1 MTDQKIENFFFG
13 KLANKLEELYPK
25 HISKERSTALV
36 FNAFANMIFKEC
48 IAEVRRE
55 TIEEKM
61 KEIEVLKTNEDGK
74 GFAADSYAVGLNQG
88 LEKAIQILKK

>member
-1 MTDQKIENFFFG
+1 MTDQKIENLFFG

-55 TIEEKM
+55 TIEEM
-61 KEIEVLKTNEDGK
+61 KEEIKHEQQKMLDGFSHPK
-74 GFAADSYAVGLNQG
+74 DCEMCKRNIFYGNSDT
-88 LEKAIQILKK
+88 